1 MSRKKIAVLLS
12 AIAAVAAAITAIVL
26 FHEQIAAFFAALS
39 AKLKKAQTP
48 AAPEPDFTDEERECF
63 ADI

>member
-1 MSRKKIAVLLS
+1 MSKKQIAVLIS
-12 AIAAVAAAITAIVL
+12 AVAAVAAAVTAIVL
-26 FHEQIAAFFAALS
+26 FHEQIAAFFVTLS